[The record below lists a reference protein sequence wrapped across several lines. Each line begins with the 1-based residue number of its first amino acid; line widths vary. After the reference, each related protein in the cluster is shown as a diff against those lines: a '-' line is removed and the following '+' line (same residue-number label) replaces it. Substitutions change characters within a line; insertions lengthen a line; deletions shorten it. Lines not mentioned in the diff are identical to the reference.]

1 MLVAPK
7 ENCDLLV
14 GATQMKVSL
23 LSLWLWKCLIPS
35 LKGIQRLKIQDS
47 CRKPSLRA
55 LILLPKKE
63 STEKKYFTR
72 ICWQDSAFI
81 KLSCFC
87 INCKNAHEVWIKA
100 DISLLYWP
108 LLEDIQGIN
117 VFLKISNWPLIIT
130 QLEIWFSKNRSLA
143 YSFLSFFFFF
153 CGILL
158 LWAWSCMVFL
168 MFSW

>member
-1 MLVAPK
+1 MPDSIPK
-7 ENCDLLV
+7 RNTEIKNPGQLQEAFSE
-14 GATQMKVSL
+14 GSHSTAYK
-23 LSLWLWKCLIPS
+23 
-35 LKGIQRLKIQDS
+35 REH
-47 CRKPSLRA
+47 RK
-55 LILLPKKE
+55 
-63 STEKKYFTR
+63 KKYFTR

-143 YSFLSFFFFF
+143 YSFPFFFFF
-153 CGILL
+153 QHFTSVSMKLHGIPDVLMIGWRKANL
-158 LWAWSCMVFL
+158 SKSIAWKWNIPKV
-168 MFSW
+168 